1 MEVLTIKQK
10 EKNREG
16 NILVR
21 RGGKEYRGKRRIIF
35 GQQGQR
41 RTEEEKG
48 TIFGEG
54 KCLEKENSFFCGGEE
69 EQRRKI

>member
-1 MEVLTIKQK
+1 M
-10 EKNREG
+10 
-16 NILVR
+16 VR
-21 RGGKEYRGKRRIIF
+21 RGGKEHRGKRRIIF
-35 GQQGQR
+35 GQQGRR